1 MLKSFF
7 LAILFFLGGLSTS
20 AQNWDWVVKGG
31 GSLSD
36 KATDVVMDGF
46 GNTYVTGYYNEQAFF
61 GGILTPFSFAHSKEV
76 FIAKIDPNGTYL
88 WVKNGI
94 NYYDDRG
101 LGMCLDENDNIY
113 ITGTCWGSITFGS
126 LFAALPSQ
134 YTDNIFILKLD
145 SNGNFIWLDVVG
157 TDVGDDHGND
167 VASDKNGNIYLTGF
181 ISSFCFGANGPST
194 AEFGS
199 ITTASTNDTLAFLA
213 KITTA
218 GAWQWVKTF
227 DGEDQQKD
235 NRVAVDELGNP
246 YVVGGFRNTV
256 NFGANTLTTSGGQDA
271 FITKYDAN
279 GNHLFARSG
288 GGVLDDRADGIAI
301 GSDQHVYIT
310 GEFKDRAGFGLD
322 SVNNNGGPSGRDI
335 FVARMDYNGIWSWV
349 KKAGSSSGSDRG
361 TAITT
366 NNKHNIFV
374 SGQFRGNASFGGDIN
389 IDAGLDSVQA
399 FVAAIDTLGKWR
411 WVLQGGGAS
420 EDRGTSVFAD
430 SNCNLVTCG
439 YYVGA
444 ASFDNLNLVG
454 NIKKD
459 IFVGKIGD
467 PCFDY
472 DEPPATNDICEV
484 LPTNVFTPNG
494 NGINDGLLLTEN
506 CNASNVS
513 IQIVNRWGE
522 LVFQTTD
529 ITQAWDGKASNGVP
543 VVEGV
548 YYYIIEY
555 QFMTGQTGRH
565 TGFFHI
571 FY

>member
-1 MLKSFF
+1 
-7 LAILFFLGGLSTS
+7 
-20 AQNWDWVVKGG
+20 
-31 GSLSD
+31 
-36 KATDVVMDGF
+36 
-46 GNTYVTGYYNEQAFF
+46 
-61 GGILTPFSFAHSKEV
+61 
-76 FIAKIDPNGTYL
+76 
-88 WVKNGI
+88 
-94 NYYDDRG
+94 
-101 LGMCLDENDNIY
+101 
-113 ITGTCWGSITFGS
+113 
-126 LFAALPSQ
+126 
-134 YTDNIFILKLD
+134 
-145 SNGNFIWLDVVG
+145 
-157 TDVGDDHGND
+157 

-199 ITTASTNDTLAFLA
+199 ITTASTDDSLAFLA

-335 FVARMDYNGIWSWV
+335 FVARMDYNGTWSWV

-444 ASFDNLNLVG
+444 SSFDNLNLVG

-529 ITQAWDGKASNGVP
+529 ITQAWDGIASNGFP

-548 YYYIIEY
+548 YYYIVEY